1 MPPGGR
7 GGLVIFMKVI
17 ELQMMAMNYLSHP
30 AKDGFFFSPP
40 SSPIQIRMLAT
51 GAIPHGHGHNAA
63 AAAAT
68 ELAEMLLLMFSK
80 SLVRTPSPL
89 LNGIV

>member
-30 AKDGFFFSPP
+30 AKDGFFFSPK
-40 SSPIQIRMLAT
+40 QIRMLAT